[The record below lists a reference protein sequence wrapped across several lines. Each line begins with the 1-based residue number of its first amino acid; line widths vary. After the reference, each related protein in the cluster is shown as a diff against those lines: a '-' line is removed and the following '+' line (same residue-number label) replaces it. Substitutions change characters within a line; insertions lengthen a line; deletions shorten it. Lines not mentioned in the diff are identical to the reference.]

1 MNEQMTTKR
10 LPDTWVQ
17 KIFAT
22 MQAYY
27 GNRFINMWCTKQLLP
42 DGRDAGMVNAMQM
55 WGERLAPYYDKP
67 EVFKK
72 VLDCLP
78 SEPPNLPQFMDMLK
92 NCYVP
97 SNTLQITDTLTE
109 EQKATNRKRIQDLL
123 QNVCKKV

>member
-1 MNEQMTTKR
+1 MNEQMNLKR
-10 LPDTWVQ
+10 LPDSWVQ

-55 WGERLAPYYDKP
+55 WGERLYSYHDKP

-78 SEPPNLPQFMDMLK
+78 AEPPNLPQFMDMLK
-92 NCYVP
+92 HCYVP
-97 SNTLQITDTLTE
+97 PNTLQLTDELTE
-109 EQKATNRKRIQDLL
+109 EQKAQNKARIQEILK
-123 QNVCKKV
+123 NVCKKV